1 MMTEVLTLEAL
12 TRALPP
18 ARPNRLREMVRQFTP
33 NWFAATMGTG
43 GLALAL
49 NQFPFSIPG
58 LHEAARALWLFNIG
72 LFCLFSLLY
81 AARWIF
87 FFHGARRILAHPAA
101 SMFFGCIPMGLATIV
116 NGFLIFGVPLW
127 GERALIIADALW
139 RADVAMS
146 LACGLL
152 IPFLMFTRQEHSL
165 PKMTAIWLLPVV
177 AAEVA
182 AASGALL
189 AAHLPAAEAFAIVVV
204 SYGLWGFS
212 VPLAMSLLVIL
223 LLRLALHKLPERDM
237 AASGWLALGPIGTGA
252 LGLLT
257 LGAAAPRA
265 FAAAGLQSAGDVA
278 FGCGLLGGAALWGY
292 GFWWLML
299 ALLKTAFYLRRG
311 MPFNMGWWGF
321 TFPLAVYTL
330 ATLALANATHL
341 FFLSA
346 IGALLVACLAAFW
359 TIVAART
366 ALGAWSGALFFSP
379 CLQQAPRRGFDAGA
393 GI

>member
-1 MMTEVLTLEAL
+1 MAEAL
-12 TRALPP
+12 TFDALAGSNLSAPRSRA
-18 ARPNRLREMVRQFTP
+18 REMVRQFTP

-49 NQFPFSIPG
+49 NQFPFAVPG
-58 LHEAARALWLFNIG
+58 VHEAARALWLFNIG
-72 LFCLFSLLY
+72 LFCLFSALY
-81 AARWIF
+81 AARWLF
-87 FFHGARRILAHPAA
+87 FFDGARRIFAHPAA

-116 NGFLIFGVPLW
+116 NGFIVFGVPLW
-127 GERALIIADALW
+127 GERALVIAHSLW
-139 RADVAMS
+139 QADVAMS
-146 LACGLL
+146 LACGLI

-189 AAHLPAAEAFAIVVV
+189 ATHLPASEAFHVIVAG
-204 SYGLWGFS
+204 YALWGFS
-212 VPLAMSLLVIL
+212 VPLAMGLLVIL

-252 LGLLT
+252 LGLLA
-257 LGAAAPRA
+257 LGGAAPRA
-265 FAAAGLQSAGDVA
+265 FAAAGLADAGDVA
-278 FGCGLLGGAALWGY
+278 YGCGVLGGAILWGY
-292 GFWWLML
+292 GLWWLTL
-299 ALLKTAFYLRRG
+299 ALLKTVFYLRRG

-321 TFPLAVYTL
+321 TFPLAVYAL

-341 FFLSA
+341 GLLSA
-346 IGALLVACLAAFW
+346 FGAVLVLCLAVFW
-359 TIVAART
+359 LIVAART

-379 CLQQAPRRGFDAGA
+379 CLQPAPRRGFDAGA

>member
-1 MMTEVLTLEAL
+1 
-12 TRALPP
+12 
-18 ARPNRLREMVRQFTP
+18 
-33 NWFAATMGTG
+33 
-43 GLALAL
+43 
-49 NQFPFSIPG
+49 
-58 LHEAARALWLFNIG
+58 
-72 LFCLFSLLY
+72 
-81 AARWIF
+81 
-87 FFHGARRILAHPAA
+87 
-101 SMFFGCIPMGLATIV
+101 
-116 NGFLIFGVPLW
+116 
-127 GERALIIADALW
+127 
-139 RADVAMS
+139 MS

-189 AAHLPAAEAFAIVVV
+189 AAHLPASEAFAIVVV

-223 LLRLALHKLPERDM
+223 LLRLALHNFPSATWPPPAGWRWGRSARARSGCC
-237 AASGWLALGPIGTGA
+237 AARRR
-252 LGLLT
+252 
-257 LGAAAPRA
+257 APRA
-265 FAAAGLQSAGDVA
+265 FAAAGLSGAASVA

-299 ALLKTAFYLRRG
+299 ALLKTTFYLRGG

-341 FFLSA
+341 PFLSA
-346 IGALLVACLAAFW
+346 IGALLVAVPCGFLA
-359 TIVAART
+359 IVAART
-366 ALGAWSGALFFSP
+366 ALGAWSGALFVSP